1 MIFIIIDT
9 FIFSLTGIN
18 ITLFL
23 MRIHFMDI
31 ISFIFSCLLL
41 SIMNPNPFLI
51 FSFFIMY
58 LIDKILFKY
67 AKFNLL
73 MYISNFTFYY
83 FIISNDLNSY
93 FINLLL
99 IILLYFYKYNYVGEA
114 YERKKIHK

>member
-9 FIFSLTGIN
+9 LIFSLTGIN

-31 ISFIFSCLLL
+31 ISFIFSCLIL
-41 SIMNPNPFLI
+41 SIMNPNLFLI

-58 LIDKILFKY
+58 LVDKILFKY
-67 AKFNLL
+67 ARFNLL
-73 MYISNFTFYY
+73 MYISTFTFYY

-114 YERKKIHK
+114 YERKTIHK